1 VKTGRLSAAHMH
13 YDKQL
18 TALDILP
25 NYACVVTTRE
35 LVDAI
40 SSLRDTAMA

>member
-1 VKTGRLSAAHMH
+1 MH

-18 TALDILP
+18 TALDINLP

-35 LVDAI
+35 TVDAI